1 MRERERRGGYLLAFA
16 CSAAGALIVWFVFH
30 GVYEGLTQ
38 AAAAVG
44 YIDSGAK
51 IGIAF
56 SYLMMVG
63 GTLVLGVVALWSA
76 YKLAMTAR
84 KEKKDI

>member
-1 MRERERRGGYLLAFA
+1 MKQREQPGRYLLAFA
-16 CSAAGALIVWFVFH
+16 CSGIGAFVIWLIFH
-30 GVYEGLTQ
+30 GVYAGLTQ

-44 YIDSGAK
+44 YVDSGAK

-63 GTLVLGVVALWSA
+63 GTSLLGLVALWSA
-76 YKLAMTAR
+76 YKFATTPR
-84 KEKKDI
+84 GTKNGT